1 VRRGKDVGQEP
12 IDEFEREL
20 QQALERRP
28 APPGLK
34 RKVMAERARLRTERI
49 RSRTVIWQRL
59 AASLAITAVVG
70 GGLAWREREQ
80 ERKGEEA
87 RRQVM
92 IALRI
97 TGHALNQMKTQLAAH
112 HRANGE

>member
-1 VRRGKDVGQEP
+1 VGQEP

>member
-1 VRRGKDVGQEP
+1 MGRETV
-12 IDEFEREL
+12 DEFEREL
-20 QQALERRP
+20 RQALERRP

-34 RKVMAERARLRTERI
+34 RKVMAERSRLRTERL

-59 AASLAITAVVG
+59 AASLALAAVVG
-70 GGLAWREREQ
+70 GGWVWREREQ

-97 TGHALNQMKTQLAAH
+97 TGHALNQMKIQLAAH
-112 HRANGE
+112 HRADGE

>member
-1 VRRGKDVGQEP
+1 MAQES
-12 IDEFEREL
+12 IDQFERDL
-20 QQALERRP
+20 RQALERRP

-34 RKVMAERARLRTERI
+34 RKVMAERSRLRTQRLHN
-49 RSRTVIWQRL
+49 RTVIWQRL
-59 AASLAITAVVG
+59 AASLALAAVIG

>member
-1 VRRGKDVGQEP
+1 MEREP
-12 IDEFEREL
+12 LEEFEREMR
-20 QQALERRP
+20 QALERRP

-34 RKVMAERARLRTERI
+34 RKVMAERNRLHAERLRGR
-49 RSRTVIWQRL
+49 RVLWQRL
-59 AASLAITAVVG
+59 AASVALAAAVCSV
-70 GGLAWREREQ
+70 LTWREREE

-97 TGHALNQMKTQLAAH
+97 TGHALNQMKTQLAGH
-112 HRANGE
+112 GHANQDRTDGE

>member
-1 VRRGKDVGQEP
+1 VGHEP

-59 AASLAITAVVG
+59 AASLALTAVVG

-87 RRQVM
+87 RRQVLV
-92 IALRI
+92 ALRI

>member
-1 VRRGKDVGQEP
+1 VQRGRDVGQEP

>member
-1 VRRGKDVGQEP
+1 VGQEP

-20 QQALERRP
+20 RQALERRP

-34 RKVMAERARLRTERI
+34 RKVMAERSRLHRERQ
-49 RSRTVIWQRL
+49 RSRTVIWRL
-59 AASLAITAVVG
+59 AASLALAAVVG
-70 GGLAWREREQ
+70 GGFAWREREE

-92 IALRI
+92 LALRI